1 MHRAIRSLVLGVS
14 ATAALALPL
23 SASAQV
29 GEPFSSFTM
38 TGNLQP
44 LGFSARAVPLTGTGS
59 GIVNSDLAFWG
70 DRAFQG
76 TYEGFRIV
84 DISQPDNPT
93 QLVNFADC
101 VGGTTNGAQ
110 GDVIVFSNILVRSWN
125 SSAGAG
131 GRLCGGLQ
139 TPQGQRGLHI
149 FDVGDPTRPRGIA
162 FVPTPCGS
170 HTATGVPDLANGRL
184 LVYNN
189 PSSTAAGCRGIEIVE
204 IPLANPASA
213 SFLRLEPS
221 GDPVGLP
228 NLVTIDAGSSAA
240 GKYEAAG
247 AAFGPAPTAEGF
259 SGPLALG
266 NDGAGLSPTDGCEPY
281 TVPAGAIAVVDRG
294 NCDFNVKVFNGQTG
308 GAGAV
313 IVVNNVAGTP
323 GAMGGT
329 NAAVTIPAVQVSLA
343 DGTAIKGGLPATGRV
358 STNPPPPIPERG
370 CHDTAVIL
378 DNVMR
383 AACAGGNGITVW
395 SLDPADGGSL
405 TDPKVLY
412 SRSFPGVTIGHAASF
427 TWDGKYLVF
436 GHEPG
441 GGSQARCQATS
452 TDVDRTLFFLDSAT
466 GNTVGTLI
474 HPRPQTS
481 TENCTWHNFNVVPT
495 NDRYV
500 LVSSAYQAGTSVVD
514 FTDPANPR
522 EIASADPAPLDAT
535 TLIGGGDWSTYWY
548 DGFVYSSDMKRGMM
562 VWRLADPAVAGA
574 RAESHSNPQTQYTS
588 LAGPPAEGD
597 VGGSVPATLSLSV
610 GSPANLGA
618 FTPGVAR
625 DYFASTSANV
635 ISTAGDAVLSVADPS
650 STATGRLVNGAFALP
665 QPLQARARN
674 AANTG
679 TAYNNVGSSA
689 SPLNLLAYG
698 GPISNDAV
706 SLEFKQSIGANDAL
720 RTGAYSKTLTF
731 TLSTTTP

>member
-1 MHRAIRSLVLGVS
+1 MHRAFRSLALGVF
-14 ATAALALPL
+14 ATAALAAPLP
-23 SASAQV
+23 ATAQV
-29 GEPFSSFTM
+29 AEPFSSFTH
-38 TGNLQP
+38 TDNIQP
-44 LGFSARAVPLTGTGS
+44 LGFSARSVPLTGTGS
-59 GIVNSDLAFWG
+59 GISNSDLAFWG
-70 DRAFQG
+70 KRAFQG
-76 TYEGFRIV
+76 TYEGFRII
-84 DISQPDNPT
+84 DISQPENPRE
-93 QLVNFADC
+93 LVNFADC
-101 VGGTTNGAQ
+101 VGGTTNGSQ
-110 GDVIVFSNILVRSWN
+110 GDVIVFGDLLVRSWN
-125 SSAGAG
+125 SAAGAG

-149 FDVGDPTRPRGIA
+149 FDVSDPAKPRGIA

-170 HTATGVPDLANGRL
+170 HTATGVPDLATGRL

-213 SFLRLEPS
+213 SFMRLEPS

-228 NLVTIDAGSSAA
+228 NLVTIDAGSAAA
-240 GKYEAAG
+240 GSYQGSGAG
-247 AAFGPAPTAEGF
+247 FGPAPTEAGF
-259 SGPLALG
+259 SGPLAVAD
-266 NDGAGLSPTDGCEPY
+266 DGAGVSPTDGCEPY

-313 IVVNNVAGTP
+313 VVVNNVAGTP
-323 GAMGGT
+323 GTMGGT
-329 NAAVTIPAVQVSLA
+329 NAAVTIPSVMVSLA
-343 DGTAIKGGLPATGRV
+343 DGTAIRGGLPATGRV

-383 AACAGGNGITVW
+383 AACAGGNGVTVW

-412 SRSFPGVTIGHAASF
+412 SRSFAGVTIGHAASF

-452 TDVDRTLFFLDSAT
+452 SDVDRTLFFLDAAT

-495 NDRYV
+495 NNRYV

-522 EIASADPAPLDAT
+522 EIAYADPAPLDAT
-535 TLIGGGDWSTYWY
+535 SLIAGGDWSTYWY
-548 DGFVYSSDMKRGMM
+548 DGFVYESDIKRGMM
-562 VWRLADPAVAGA
+562 VWRLSDPAVAGA

-588 LAGPPAEGD
+588 LSGAPAEGG
-597 VGGSVPATLSLSV
+597 VGGTVPATLSLSI
-610 GSPANLGA
+610 GSAASFGA
-618 FTPGVAR
+618 FTAGVAR
-625 DYFASTSANV
+625 DYTTTLAANV
-635 ISTAGDAVLSVADPS
+635 ISTGGDAALTVADPS
-650 STATGRLVNGAFALP
+650 AVATGRLVNGAFALA
-665 QPLQARARN
+665 QPVHVGGAPVSDASTTVKTW
-674 AANTG
+674 AG
-679 TAYNNVGSSA
+679 PTASEAV
-689 SPLNLLAYG
+689 
-698 GPISNDAV
+698 PIAFS
-706 SLEFKQSIGANDAL
+706 QSISATEPL
-720 RTGAYSKTLTF
+720 RAGAYATTIVF